1 MKEFL
6 SKYKTE
12 VLIIAAILLVMFLP
26 YLIMSSGIIASA
38 EKLKQIE
45 DITREL
51 TPLVIGLLCALIVYR
66 AIKRN
71 REEDR

>member
-1 MKEFL
+1 MKEFF

-12 VLIIAAILLVMFLP
+12 ALIIAVILLVMFLP
-26 YLIMSSGIIASA
+26 YFIMSSGIITST
-38 EKLKQIE
+38 EKLKE
-45 DITREL
+45 TENITREL

-71 REEDR
+71 REED